1 MKVEF
6 ITKEMPD
13 GEVEVT
19 VAAAEKNQQVA
30 RVINALSELEKS
42 SPEVLSFKTE
52 EGIQLIKI
60 KDIIY
65 IDVSENDLLIYTKQE
80 LMVTKGRLSKVL
92 ERIKNTNFV
101 QVSKHAAVNIN
112 HLDRLENSFSGSMLA
127 KLSQGNETMV
137 SRRYVKKLIEH
148 LGV

>member
-1 MKVEF
+1 
-6 ITKEMPD
+6 MPD